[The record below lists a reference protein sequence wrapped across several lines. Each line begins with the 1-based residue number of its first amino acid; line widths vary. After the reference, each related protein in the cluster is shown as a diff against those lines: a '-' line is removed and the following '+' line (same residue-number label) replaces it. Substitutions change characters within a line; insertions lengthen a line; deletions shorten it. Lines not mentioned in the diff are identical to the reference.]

1 MSWMSDMAENTPGV
15 LSITICMTAYNEE
28 AIIANTLSDCLTTL
42 QQIPGRHKVLVV
54 NDGSTDKTGEILRSF
69 EARYCNVRVLVHPEN
84 RGFVAGLRWLITEAD
99 GDLIFH
105 FAADGEWK
113 AAELHTMLSKVS
125 DGYDIVIGV
134 RREKHYSFYRALIS
148 ALYNVL
154 VRLLFGKNFRDIGSI
169 RLVRASLWKRIPA
182 ASNSAFF
189 VAEKL
194 LLAHRNGAR
203 IGFVPVDH
211 NWRWSGRS
219 KFNSPLKA
227 LQAFMDLF
235 AFWMS
240 PRSRQRIELLEQ
252 VASK

>member
-1 MSWMSDMAENTPGV
+1 MSGTSDVTDIKPGV
-15 LSITICMTAYNEE
+15 LSITVCMTAYNEE
-28 AIIANTLSDCLTTL
+28 AIIANTLNDCLSTL
-42 QQIPGRHKVLVV
+42 HQIPGHHKVLVV
-54 NDGSTDKTGEILRSF
+54 NDGSTDRTGEILRSF
-69 EARYCNVRVLVHPEN
+69 EARYSNVRVLVHPEN
-84 RGFVAGLRWLITEAD
+84 RGFVAGLRSLIAEAD

-113 AAELHTMLSKVS
+113 AAELHTMLSKLS

-148 ALYNVL
+148 TLYNLL
-154 VRLLFGKNFRDIGSI
+154 VWLLFGTNFRDIGSI

-203 IGFVPVDH
+203 IGFVQVDH
-211 NWRWSGRS
+211 NWRSSGRS
-219 KFNSPLKA
+219 KFNNPLKA
-227 LQAFMDLF
+227 LQAFVELF
-235 AFWMS
+235 GFWMS
-240 PRSRQRIELLEQ
+240 PRSRRRIELLEH